1 MIEEPIVRVLLI
13 EDNPGDARLIKEAL
27 AESTATRFLVEV
39 VQTLAD
45 GLVRLADQ
53 DVDAALID
61 LSLPDSV
68 GLETFH
74 RARAGAEAIPIIV
87 LTGLDDDTVAS
98 AAVNAGAQDFISKN
112 RLQPDSLARAIR
124 YAIERHRMLQQVRQM
139 AVLDE
144 LTGLNN
150 RRGFVLVC
158 QHLWQLANRNGRSL
172 ALLFLDLD
180 GLKQINDGCGH
191 AEGDRAL
198 VDLANILRHTFRKAD
213 VLGRLGGDE
222 FVVLLAEGS
231 AEGAGRALDRLR
243 ASVDAFNRAAAR
255 PYRLSVSVGMSWYE
269 PDAPASVEAVIEQAD
284 RAMYADKLAR
294 KKAWRARSG
303 TE

>member
-1 MIEEPIVRVLLI
+1 MIEPVVRVLLI

-27 AESTATRFLVEV
+27 AESTATRFQVDV

-45 GLVRLADQ
+45 GLVRLAEQ

-87 LTGLDDDTVAS
+87 LTGLDDDTVAA

-112 RLQPDSLARAIR
+112 RVQPDSLARAIR
-124 YAIERHRMLQQVRQM
+124 YAIERQRMLQQVRQM

-158 QHLWQLANRNGRSL
+158 QHLCQVANRNGRRL

-198 VDLANILRHTFRKAD
+198 VDTAQILVRTFRKAD

-222 FVVLLAEGS
+222 FVVLLAEGTS
-231 AEGAGRALDRLR
+231 DGADRALERLR
-243 ASVDAFNRAAAR
+243 TNVDAFNREAAR
-255 PYRLSVSVGMSWYE
+255 PYRLSVSVGLSWYD
-269 PDAPASVEAVIEQAD
+269 PAAPAPVDSLIEQAD
-284 RAMYADKLAR
+284 RAMYVEKLAK
-294 KKAWRARSG
+294 KKAA
-303 TE
+303 

>member
-1 MIEEPIVRVLLI
+1 VIEPVVRVLLI

-27 AESTATRFLVEV
+27 AESTATRFQVDV

-45 GLVRLADQ
+45 GLVRLAEQ

-87 LTGLDDDTVAS
+87 LTGLDDDTVAA

-112 RLQPDSLARAIR
+112 RVQPDSLARAIR
-124 YAIERHRMLQQVRQM
+124 YAIERQRMLQQVRQM

-158 QHLWQLANRNGRSL
+158 QHLCQVANRNGRRL

-198 VDLANILRHTFRKAD
+198 VDTAQILVRTFRKAD

-222 FVVLLAEGS
+222 FVVLLAEGTS
-231 AEGAGRALDRLR
+231 DGADRALERLR
-243 ASVDAFNRAAAR
+243 TNVDAFNREAAR
-255 PYRLSVSVGMSWYE
+255 PYRLSVSVGLSWYD
-269 PDAPASVEAVIEQAD
+269 PAAPAPVDSLIEQAD
-284 RAMYADKLAR
+284 RAMYVEKLAK
-294 KKAWRARSG
+294 KKAA
-303 TE
+303 

>member
-1 MIEEPIVRVLLI
+1 VIEPVVRVLLI

-27 AESTATRFLVEV
+27 AESTATRFQVDV

-45 GLVRLADQ
+45 GLVRLAEQ

-112 RLQPDSLARAIR
+112 RVQPDSLARAIR
-124 YAIERHRMLQQVRQM
+124 YAIERQRMLQQVRQM

-158 QHLWQLANRNGRSL
+158 QHLCQVANRNGRRL

-198 VDLANILRHTFRKAD
+198 VDTAQILVRTFRKAD

-222 FVVLLAEGS
+222 FVVLLAEGTS
-231 AEGAGRALDRLR
+231 DGADRALERLR
-243 ASVDAFNRAAAR
+243 TNVDAFNREAAR
-255 PYRLSVSVGMSWYE
+255 PYRLSVSVGLSWYD
-269 PDAPASVEAVIEQAD
+269 PAAPAPVDALIEQAD
-284 RAMYADKLAR
+284 RAMYVEKLAKR
-294 KKAWRARSG
+294 KAA
-303 TE
+303 

>member
-1 MIEEPIVRVLLI
+1 M
-13 EDNPGDARLIKEAL
+13 
-27 AESTATRFLVEV
+27 
-39 VQTLAD
+39 
-45 GLVRLADQ
+45 
-53 DVDAALID
+53 
-61 LSLPDSV
+61 

-112 RLQPDSLARAIR
+112 RLEPDGLARAIR

-158 QHLWQLANRNGRSL
+158 QHLWQVANRNGKRL

-180 GLKQINDGCGH
+180 GLKQINDGYGH
-191 AEGDRAL
+191 AQGDRAL
-198 VDLANILRHTFRKAD
+198 VDMADILRHTFRKAD

-231 AEGAGRALDRLR
+231 SEGAARALERLR
-243 ASVDAFNRAAAR
+243 AGIDGFNQQTAR
-255 PYRLSVSVGMSWYE
+255 PYRLSASVGLSWYE

-284 RAMYADKLAR
+284 RAMYVEKLAK
-294 KKAWRARSG
+294 KKAA
-303 TE
+303 

>member
-1 MIEEPIVRVLLI
+1 VIEPVVRVLLI

-27 AESTATRFLVEV
+27 AESTATRFQVDV

-45 GLVRLADQ
+45 GLVRLAEQ

-112 RLQPDSLARAIR
+112 RVQPDSLARAIR
-124 YAIERHRMLQQVRQM
+124 YAIERQRMLQQVRQM

-158 QHLWQLANRNGRSL
+158 QHLCQLASRNGRRL

-198 VDLANILRHTFRKAD
+198 VDTAQILVRTFRKAD

-222 FVVLLAEGS
+222 FVVLLAEGTS
-231 AEGAGRALDRLR
+231 DGAGRALERLR
-243 ASVDAFNRAAAR
+243 TNVDAFNREAAR
-255 PYRLSVSVGMSWYE
+255 PYRLSVSVGLSWYDPAE
-269 PDAPASVEAVIEQAD
+269 PAPVDALIEQAD
-284 RAMYADKLAR
+284 RAMYVEKLA
-294 KKAWRARSG
+294 KKRAA
-303 TE
+303 

>member
-1 MIEEPIVRVLLI
+1 MIEPVVRVLLI

-27 AESTATRFLVEV
+27 AESSATRFQVEV

-45 GLVRLADQ
+45 GLVRLAEEDI
-53 DVDAALID
+53 DAALID

-74 RARAGAEAIPIIV
+74 RARAGAEGIPIIV

-112 RLQPDSLARAIR
+112 RVQPDSLARAIR
-124 YAIERHRMLQQVRQM
+124 YAIERQRMLQQVRQM

-158 QHLWQLANRNGRSL
+158 QHLWQLANRNGKRL

-180 GLKQINDGCGH
+180 GLKQINDGYGH
-191 AEGDRAL
+191 AQGDRAL
-198 VDLANILRHTFRKAD
+198 VDMADVLRHTFRKAD

-222 FVVLLAEGS
+222 FVVLLAEAGS
-231 AEGAGRALDRLR
+231 EGAVRALERLR
-243 ASVDAFNRAAAR
+243 ANVDAFNQEAAR
-255 PYRLSVSVGMSWYE
+255 PYRLSVSVGLSWYD
-269 PDAPASVEAVIEQAD
+269 PAVPAPVDALIEQAD
-284 RAMYADKLAR
+284 RAMYVEKLA
-294 KKAWRARSG
+294 KKNAA
-303 TE
+303 

>member
-1 MIEEPIVRVLLI
+1 MIEPVVRVLLI

-27 AESTATRFLVEV
+27 AESTATRFQVDV

-45 GLVRLADQ
+45 GLVRLAEQ

-112 RLQPDSLARAIR
+112 RVQPDSLARAIR
-124 YAIERHRMLQQVRQM
+124 YAIERQRMLQQVRQM

-158 QHLWQLANRNGRSL
+158 QHLCQVANRNGRRL

-198 VDLANILRHTFRKAD
+198 VDTAQILVRTFRKAD

-222 FVVLLAEGS
+222 FVVLLAEGTS
-231 AEGAGRALDRLR
+231 DGADRALERLR
-243 ASVDAFNRAAAR
+243 TNVDAFNREAAR
-255 PYRLSVSVGMSWYE
+255 PYRLSVSVGLSWYD
-269 PDAPASVEAVIEQAD
+269 PAAPAPVDALIEQAD
-284 RAMYADKLAR
+284 RAMYVEKLAKR
-294 KKAWRARSG
+294 KAA
-303 TE
+303 

>member
-1 MIEEPIVRVLLI
+1 MTEESIVRVLLI

-27 AESTATRFLVEV
+27 AESTRTRFQVEV
-39 VQTLAD
+39 AQTLAD
-45 GLVRLADQ
+45 GLLRLAAEDY
-53 DVDAALID
+53 DAALID
-61 LSLPDSV
+61 LSLPDSM
-68 GLETFH
+68 GLETVH

-98 AAVNAGAQDFISKN
+98 AAVNAGAQDFISKS
-112 RLQPDSLARAIR
+112 RLEPDGLARAIR

-158 QHLWQLANRNGRSL
+158 QHLWQVAKRNGKRL

-180 GLKQINDGCGH
+180 GLKQINDRYGH
-191 AEGDRAL
+191 AQGDRAL
-198 VDLANILRHTFRKAD
+198 VDMADILRHTFRKAD

-222 FVVLLAEGS
+222 FVVLLAEAGS
-231 AEGAGRALDRLR
+231 EGAVRALERLR
-243 ASVDAFNRAAAR
+243 ASVDGFNQQTAR
-255 PYRLSVSVGMSWYE
+255 PYRLSASVGVSWYE

-284 RAMYADKLAR
+284 RAMYADKLAK
-294 KKAWRARSG
+294 KKAA
-303 TE
+303 

>member
-1 MIEEPIVRVLLI
+1 MIEPVVRVLLI

-27 AESTATRFLVEV
+27 AESTATRFQVDV

-45 GLVRLADQ
+45 GLVRLAEQ

-87 LTGLDDDTVAS
+87 LTGLDDDTVAA

-112 RLQPDSLARAIR
+112 RVQPDSLARAIR
-124 YAIERHRMLQQVRQM
+124 YAIERQRMLQQVRQM

-158 QHLWQLANRNGRSL
+158 QHLCQVANRNGRRL

-198 VDLANILRHTFRKAD
+198 VDTAQILVRTFRKAD
-213 VLGRLGGDE
+213 VLGRLGE
-222 FVVLLAEGS
+222 TNS
-231 AEGAGRALDRLR
+231 SCSWPRALRTG
-243 ASVDAFNRAAAR
+243 
-255 PYRLSVSVGMSWYE
+255 P
-269 PDAPASVEAVIEQAD
+269 I
-284 RAMYADKLAR
+284 
-294 KKAWRARSG
+294 ARSSG
-303 TE
+303 CGPM

>member
-1 MIEEPIVRVLLI
+1 VIEPVVRVLLI

-27 AESTATRFLVEV
+27 AESTATRFHVDV

-45 GLVRLADQ
+45 GLVRLAEQ

-112 RLQPDSLARAIR
+112 RVQPDSLARAIR
-124 YAIERHRMLQQVRQM
+124 YAIERQRMLQQVRQM

-158 QHLWQLANRNGRSL
+158 QHLCQVANRNGRRL

-198 VDLANILRHTFRKAD
+198 VDTAQILVRTFRKAD

-222 FVVLLAEGS
+222 FVVLLAEGTS
-231 AEGAGRALDRLR
+231 DGAGRALERLR
-243 ASVDAFNRAAAR
+243 TNVMAFNREAAR
-255 PYRLSVSVGMSWYE
+255 PYRLSVSVGLSWYD
-269 PDAPASVEAVIEQAD
+269 PAAPAPVDALIEQAD
-284 RAMYADKLAR
+284 RAMYVEKLAK
-294 KKAWRARSG
+294 KKAA
-303 TE
+303 

>member
-1 MIEEPIVRVLLI
+1 MMEEPVVRVLLI

-27 AESTATRFLVEV
+27 AESTRTRFVVEV
-39 VQTLAD
+39 AQTLAD
-45 GLVRLADQ
+45 GLVRLAAQ

-61 LSLPDSV
+61 LSLPDST

-74 RARAGAEAIPIIV
+74 RARAGAEAVPIIV

-112 RLQPDSLARAIR
+112 RVEADSLARAIR

-158 QHLWQLANRNGRSL
+158 QHLWQLANRDGRRL
-172 ALLFLDLD
+172 GLLFLDLD

-198 VDLANILRHTFRKAD
+198 VDMAKILLRTFRKAD

-231 AEGAGRALDRLR
+231 SEGTGRAVERLR
-243 ASVDAFNRAAAR
+243 ANVEAYNQEGAR
-255 PYRLSVSVGMSWYE
+255 PYRLAVSVGRSWYD
-269 PDAPASVEAVIEQAD
+269 PNAPASVDAVIEQAD
-284 RAMYADKLAR
+284 RAMYVEKLAK
-294 KKAWRARSG
+294 KKAA
-303 TE
+303 

>member
-1 MIEEPIVRVLLI
+1 MIEPVVRVLLI
-13 EDNPGDARLIKEAL
+13 EDNPGDARIIKEAL
-27 AESTATRFLVEV
+27 AESTATRFQIEV

-45 GLVRLADQ
+45 GLVRLAEQ

-74 RARAGAEAIPIIV
+74 RARAGAEGIPIIV

-112 RLQPDSLARAIR
+112 RVQPDSLARAIR
-124 YAIERHRMLQQVRQM
+124 YAIERERMLQQVRQM
-139 AVLDE
+139 AVLDA

-158 QHLWQLANRNGRSL
+158 QHLCQLANRNGRRL
-172 ALLFLDLD
+172 GLLFLDLD
-180 GLKQINDGCGH
+180 GLKQINDGYGH
-191 AEGDRAL
+191 GEGDRAL
-198 VDLANILRHTFRKAD
+198 VDMAKILERTFRKAD

-231 AEGAGRALDRLR
+231 TDGAGRALDRLR
-243 ASVDAFNRAAAR
+243 ANVDAFNQEAAR
-255 PYRLSVSVGMSWYE
+255 RYRLSVSVGLSWYD
-269 PDAPASVEAVIEQAD
+269 PATPAPVDALIEQAD
-284 RAMYADKLAR
+284 RAMYVEKLAK
-294 KKAWRARSG
+294 KKAA
-303 TE
+303 

>member
-1 MIEEPIVRVLLI
+1 MMEEPVVRVLLI

-27 AESTATRFLVEV
+27 AESTRTRFLVEV

-45 GLVRLADQ
+45 GLVRLAAQ

-74 RARAGAEAIPIIV
+74 RARARAEAIPIIV

-112 RLQPDSLARAIR
+112 RVEADSLARAIR

-158 QHLWQLANRNGRSL
+158 QHLWQLANRDGRRL
-172 ALLFLDLD
+172 GLLFLDLD

-198 VDLANILRHTFRKAD
+198 VDMAKILLRTFRKAD

-231 AEGAGRALDRLR
+231 SEGTGRAVDRLR
-243 ASVDAFNRAAAR
+243 ANVEAFNQEAAR
-255 PYRLSVSVGMSWYE
+255 PYRLAVSVGLSWYD
-269 PDAPASVEAVIEQAD
+269 PNAPMSVDAVIEQAD
-284 RAMYADKLAR
+284 RAMYVEKLAK
-294 KKAWRARSG
+294 KKAA
-303 TE
+303 

>member
-1 MIEEPIVRVLLI
+1 VIEPVVRVLLI

-27 AESTATRFLVEV
+27 AESTATRFQVDV

-45 GLVRLADQ
+45 GLVRLAEQ

-68 GLETFH
+68 GLDTFH

-112 RLQPDSLARAIR
+112 RVQPDSLARAIR
-124 YAIERHRMLQQVRQM
+124 YAIERQRMLQQVRQM

-158 QHLWQLANRNGRSL
+158 QHLCQVANRNGRRL
-172 ALLFLDLD
+172 ALLFVDLD

-198 VDLANILRHTFRKAD
+198 VDTAQILVRTFRKAD

-222 FVVLLAEGS
+222 FVVLLAEGTS
-231 AEGAGRALDRLR
+231 DGADRALERLR
-243 ASVDAFNRAAAR
+243 TNVVAFNREAAR
-255 PYRLSVSVGMSWYE
+255 PYRLSVSVGLSWYD
-269 PDAPASVEAVIEQAD
+269 PAVPAPVDSLIEQAD
-284 RAMYADKLAR
+284 RAMYVEKLAK
-294 KKAWRARSG
+294 KKAA
-303 TE
+303 

>member
-1 MIEEPIVRVLLI
+1 VIEPVVRVLLI

-27 AESTATRFLVEV
+27 AESTATRFQVDV

-45 GLVRLADQ
+45 GLVRLAEQ

-112 RLQPDSLARAIR
+112 RVQPDSLARAIR
-124 YAIERHRMLQQVRQM
+124 YAIERQRMLQQVRQM

-158 QHLWQLANRNGRSL
+158 QHLCQVANRNGRRL

-198 VDLANILRHTFRKAD
+198 VDTAQILVRTFRKAD

-222 FVVLLAEGS
+222 FVVLLAEGTS
-231 AEGAGRALDRLR
+231 DGADRALDRLR
-243 ASVDAFNRAAAR
+243 GNVDAFNQEAAR
-255 PYRLSVSVGMSWYE
+255 PYRLSVSVGLSWYD
-269 PDAPASVEAVIEQAD
+269 PAAPAPVDALIEQAD
-284 RAMYADKLAR
+284 RAMYVEKLAK
-294 KKAWRARSG
+294 KKAA
-303 TE
+303 

>member
-1 MIEEPIVRVLLI
+1 LLI

-27 AESTATRFLVEV
+27 AESTATRFQVDV

-45 GLVRLADQ
+45 GLVRLAEQ

-112 RLQPDSLARAIR
+112 RVQPDSLARAIR
-124 YAIERHRMLQQVRQM
+124 YAIERQRMLQQVRQM

-158 QHLWQLANRNGRSL
+158 QHLCQVANRNGRRL

-191 AEGDRAL
+191 AEGDHAL
-198 VDLANILRHTFRKAD
+198 VDTAQILVRTFRKAD

-222 FVVLLAEGS
+222 FVVLLAEGTS
-231 AEGAGRALDRLR
+231 DGAGRALDRLR
-243 ASVDAFNRAAAR
+243 GNVDAFNQEAAR
-255 PYRLSVSVGMSWYE
+255 PYRLSVSVGLSWYD
-269 PDAPASVEAVIEQAD
+269 PAAPAPVDALIEQAD
-284 RAMYADKLAR
+284 RAMYVEKLAK
-294 KKAWRARSG
+294 KKAA
-303 TE
+303 

>member
-1 MIEEPIVRVLLI
+1 VIEPVVRVLLI

-27 AESTATRFLVEV
+27 AESTATRFQVDV

-45 GLVRLADQ
+45 GLVRLAEQ

-112 RLQPDSLARAIR
+112 RVQPDSLARAIR
-124 YAIERHRMLQQVRQM
+124 YAIERQRMLQQVRQM

-158 QHLWQLANRNGRSL
+158 QHLCQVANRNGRRL

-198 VDLANILRHTFRKAD
+198 VDTAQILVRTFRKAD

-222 FVVLLAEGS
+222 FVVLLAEGTS
-231 AEGAGRALDRLR
+231 DGADRALERLR
-243 ASVDAFNRAAAR
+243 TNVDAFNREPAR
-255 PYRLSVSVGMSWYE
+255 PYRLSVSVGLSWYD
-269 PDAPASVEAVIEQAD
+269 PAAPAPVDSLIEQAD
-284 RAMYADKLAR
+284 RAMYVEKVAK
-294 KKAWRARSG
+294 KKAA
-303 TE
+303 

>member
-1 MIEEPIVRVLLI
+1 MIEESIVRVLLI

-27 AESTATRFLVEV
+27 AESTRTRFQVEV
-39 VQTLAD
+39 AQTLAD
-45 GLVRLADQ
+45 GLVRLAAEDY
-53 DVDAALID
+53 DAALID
-61 LSLPDSV
+61 LSLPDSM
-68 GLETFH
+68 GLDTFH

-112 RLQPDSLARAIR
+112 RLEPDGLARAIR

-144 LTGLNN
+144 LTSLNN

-158 QHLWQLANRNGRSL
+158 QHLWQVANRNGKRL

-180 GLKQINDGCGH
+180 GLKQINDGHGH
-191 AEGDRAL
+191 AQGDRAL
-198 VDLANILRHTFRKAD
+198 VDMADILRHTFRKAD

-231 AEGAGRALDRLR
+231 SEGAARALERLR
-243 ASVDAFNRAAAR
+243 ASVDGFNQQAAR
-255 PYRLSVSVGMSWYE
+255 PYRLSTSVGVSWYE

-284 RAMYADKLAR
+284 RAMYADKLA
-294 KKAWRARSG
+294 KKNAA
-303 TE
+303 

>member
-1 MIEEPIVRVLLI
+1 MIEEPAVRVLLI

-27 AESTATRFLVEV
+27 AESTRPRFLVEV

-45 GLVRLADQ
+45 GLVRLAEQ

-61 LSLPDSV
+61 LALPDSV
-68 GLETFH
+68 GLETLH
-74 RARAGAEAIPIIV
+74 RARAGADAVPIIV

-112 RLQPDSLARAIR
+112 RVEPDSLARAIR

-158 QHLWQLANRNGRSL
+158 EHLWQIANRNSRRLG
-172 ALLFLDLD
+172 LLFLDLD
-180 GLKQINDGCGH
+180 GLKQINDRCGH

-198 VDLANILRHTFRKAD
+198 VDMAKILLRTFRKAD

-231 AEGAGRALDRLR
+231 SEGAGRALDRLR
-243 ASVDAFNRAAAR
+243 ANVEAFNQEAVR
-255 PYRLSVSVGMSWYE
+255 PYRLAVSVGLSWYE
-269 PDAPASVEAVIEQAD
+269 PNAPASVDAVIQQAD
-284 RAMYADKLAR
+284 RAMYVEKLAK
-294 KKAWRARSG
+294 KKAA
-303 TE
+303 

>member
-1 MIEEPIVRVLLI
+1 VIEPVVRVLLI

-27 AESTATRFLVEV
+27 AESTATRFQVDV

-45 GLVRLADQ
+45 GLVRLAEQ

-112 RLQPDSLARAIR
+112 RVQPDSLARAIR
-124 YAIERHRMLQQVRQM
+124 YAIERQRMLQQVRQM

-158 QHLWQLANRNGRSL
+158 QHLCQVANRNGRRL

-198 VDLANILRHTFRKAD
+198 VDTAQILVRTFRKAD

-222 FVVLLAEGS
+222 FVVLLAEGTS
-231 AEGAGRALDRLR
+231 DGADRALERLR
-243 ASVDAFNRAAAR
+243 TNVVAFNQEAAR
-255 PYRLSVSVGMSWYE
+255 PYRLSVSVGLSWYD
-269 PDAPASVEAVIEQAD
+269 PAAPAPVDALIEQAD
-284 RAMYADKLAR
+284 RAMYVEKLA
-294 KKAWRARSG
+294 KKRAA
-303 TE
+303 

>member
-1 MIEEPIVRVLLI
+1 MIEESIVRVLLI
-13 EDNPGDARLIKEAL
+13 EDNPGDARLINEAL
-27 AESTATRFLVEV
+27 AESTRTRFQVEV
-39 VQTLAD
+39 AQTLAD
-45 GLVRLADQ
+45 GLVRLAAEDY
-53 DVDAALID
+53 DAALID
-61 LSLPDSV
+61 LSLPDSM
-68 GLETFH
+68 GLETVH

-98 AAVNAGAQDFISKN
+98 AAVNAGAQDFISKS
-112 RLQPDSLARAIR
+112 RLEPDGLARAIR

-158 QHLWQLANRNGRSL
+158 QHLWQVANRNGKRL

-180 GLKQINDGCGH
+180 GLKQINDGHGH
-191 AEGDRAL
+191 AQGDRAL
-198 VDLANILRHTFRKAD
+198 VDMADILRHTFRKAD

-231 AEGAGRALDRLR
+231 SEGAARALERLR
-243 ASVDAFNRAAAR
+243 ASVDGFNQQAAR
-255 PYRLSVSVGMSWYE
+255 PYRLSASVGLSWYE
-269 PDAPASVEAVIEQAD
+269 PDAPAPVEVVIEQAD
-284 RAMYADKLAR
+284 RAMYADKLAK
-294 KKAWRARSG
+294 KKAA
-303 TE
+303 

>member
-1 MIEEPIVRVLLI
+1 MIEAPIVHVLLI

-27 AESTATRFLVEV
+27 AESTRTRFQVEV
-39 VQTLAD
+39 AQTLSD
-45 GLVRLADQ
+45 GLVQLAAQ
-53 DVDAALID
+53 DYDAALID
-61 LSLPDSV
+61 LSLPDSM
-68 GLETFH
+68 GLDTVL
-74 RARAGAEAIPIIV
+74 RARAGAEAVPIIV

-112 RLQPDSLARAIR
+112 RLEPDGLARAIR
-124 YAIERHRMLQQVRQM
+124 YAIDRHRMLQQVRQM

-158 QHLWQLANRNGRSL
+158 QHLWQVANRSGKRL

-180 GLKQINDGCGH
+180 GLKQINDGSGH

-198 VDLANILRHTFRKAD
+198 VDMADILRRTFRKAD

-222 FVVLLAEGS
+222 FVVLLTEAS
-231 AEGAGRALDRLR
+231 AEGTARALERLH
-243 ASVDAFNRAAAR
+243 ASVDAFNRQATR
-255 PYRLSVSVGMSWYE
+255 PYRLSASVGLSWYE
-269 PDAPASVEAVIEQAD
+269 PEAPASVEAVIEEAD
-284 RAMYADKLAR
+284 RAMYVNKLA
-294 KKAWRARSG
+294 KKNAA
-303 TE
+303 